1 MPSPRNFKGIS
12 NVFLRLLSLF
22 VLCFVAQKMK
32 ITEITL
38 PEPLT
43 KAVTEMGYAEFTSV
57 QEQTLPALLAGQDVL
72 AEAPTGTGKTA
83 AYSLPMLTSIKT
95 NDIVEGLVIC
105 PTRELAIQV
114 ISEITKFSKYMPSIK
129 TATIYGGQNVA
140 TQLSRLRRKPQIV
153 VGTPGRLNDLIER
166 RALDLSKVH
175 YLVLDECD
183 EMLEMGFIKD
193 VNRIIDKVTGPH
205 QTSLFSA
212 TISPEIKKIAN
223 RYLKGEVKKVEIK
236 RTLTQENQI
245 AQKYVLVSEEKKK
258 EAIVAMINSLS
269 FTRAFVFC
277 RTKHKVMQ
285 IEKILTKATSHAITS
300 LQGNL
305 SQNKRDRAMKSFR
318 TYECDVMVATDI
330 AARGIDVNDVD
341 LVINYDIPEEDEFYL
356 HRIGRTGRVD
366 KTGTSYTFIS
376 QGQKGMIKKYETMT
390 HCPIAQYVIDRGN
403 VMKTYLES
411 LEPKLKDDLTAEK
424 TAVQEACAALSE
436 KEGRTVLPVELA
448 AILLKDKMSVPVKE
462 TLAAYEPREE
472 KSYSEGHSRSIERN
486 VEKKKFVT
494 NPDNQRFF
502 INVGFED
509 GANDV
514 SIKNFIMKYAKDV
527 EEDDFADVYVR
538 GTFSFF
544 ELPKDLSTSII
555 EKIEGTHYGE
565 KLMHVEKT
573 DRDQSNP
580 KKTSSRPAGSHY
592 GHSSYKD
599 KKGYAGHDHYS
610 KGYKKY

>member
-1 MPSPRNFKGIS
+1 LYSPWKISDIS
-12 NVFLRLLSLF
+12 NVLFRLLRLF

-83 AYSLPMLTSIKT
+83 AYSLPMLSSIKT
-95 NDIVEGLVIC
+95 NDVVEGLVIC

-166 RALDLSKVH
+166 RALDISKVH

-258 EAIVAMINSLS
+258 DAIVAMINSLS

-376 QGQKGMIKKYETMT
+376 QGQKGMIKKYEAMT
-390 HCPIAQYVIDRGN
+390 HCPITQYVIDRGN

-411 LEPKLKDDLTAEK
+411 LEPKLKDDLTVEK

-448 AILLKDKMSVPVKE
+448 AILLKDKMSVPAKE

-472 KSYSEGHSRSIERN
+472 RSHSEGHSRSIDRN
-486 VEKKKFVT
+486 IEKKKFVT

-514 SIKNFIMKYAKDV
+514 SIKAFIMKNAKDV

-544 ELPKDLSTSII
+544 EVPKDLSDSII
-555 EKIEGTHYGE
+555 EKIEGTHYGA

-573 DRDQSNP
+573 DRDQANP
-580 KKTSSRPAGSHY
+580 KKAPYKPSGSHF
-592 GHSSYKD
+592 GHSYKD
-599 KKGYAGHDHYS
+599 KKDSGSHGHYG
-610 KGYKKY
+610 KGYKKF